1 MKQLNVTELDFDQI
15 ATNLKAFFKRADS
28 PFKDWDFSGSGLSL
42 LIDVL
47 AYNTHYNAMLAHIA
61 VNESFLGSAQ
71 LRKNVVA
78 RAKTLGYLPYS
89 NSAAS
94 SIIWLSKHT
103 VTPDINSLTEVPSG
117 TNFTATIGG
126 VSYNYTTFGA
136 TTRDFSVEAN
146 RYLTIYQGSRKT
158 VQFQFDDKVPNPRF
172 ELPDADLDIKANLMT
187 VTTKAVGSSSVT
199 SYTRFTELADIE
211 STTPVYFISENP
223 NGLYQIEFGDGTL
236 GAAPTNRDIITV
248 TYLVTDGKD
257 GNGAASFDLSSTLTD
272 ASGNS
277 LDISVHNDV
286 VEDEDT
292 ERADRADPT
301 GVRGIPTISTG
312 GTNRETME
320 QIRFNAPLN
329 FQAQDRAVTANDYKS
344 LILANSGAKFVSVWG
359 GEDEAQYDPAIHRGK
374 VYICAK
380 TEETPGYLSES
391 DKAALRDVLDSKGVL
406 TIQHEFVNHLTIN
419 LYYDIFVKYD
429 PNLTSSSTNSL
440 ASDIRTTVQ
449 NFADAN
455 LQDFFSVLRHSKFLK
470 TIDDSNQAFMHT
482 VARLKGYFTYD
493 YDTDDLQDYNIQ
505 LSGVVESAAD
515 LDLAS
520 NQPIRNLIRVAAS
533 RGFTNLTSLNQ
544 APDYQRVHV
553 IDLGM
558 PLDRNFDVKSSTTFS
573 IATLGPNADGIGGWN
588 PNCFIRTKR
597 NDEGSVR
604 GAFDGTR
611 YRQLYVVT
619 GDDDEITPDL
629 GSDKLKEQ
637 KIDVDGSFGGSPSP
651 FPVRPVGIVDYDTGI
666 VILYDRS
673 DSNSAI
679 AKNYGKT
686 ELTAIDGNRDEQTS
700 DYPTEPLEF
709 RFKPASDNVVARRRS
724 IIDIDVTKSTV
735 TVEKDAIKYLG
746 SVGASSFDTVERVD
760 PDFDL

>member
-94 SIIWLSKHT
+94 SVIWLEGD
-103 VTPDINSLTEVPSG
+103 DISSLTEVPSG
-117 TNFTATIGG
+117 INFTATIGG

-146 RYLTIYQGSRKT
+146 RYLTIYQGSLKT

-277 LDISVHNDV
+277 LDISVKNTADTGLT
-286 VEDEDT
+286 DEQ
-292 ERADRADPT
+292 RADRADPT
-301 GVRGIPTISTG
+301 LNIGIPTISTG

-329 FQAQDRAVTANDYKS
+329 FQSQDRAVTANDYKS
-344 LILANSGAKFVSVWG
+344 LILANSGAKYVSVWG

-406 TIQHEFVNHLTIN
+406 TIQHEFVNHLTVN

-493 YDTDDLQDYNIQ
+493 FDTNDLQNYIIPGMDEI
-505 LSGVVESAAD
+505 EHAASPVNVRI
-515 LDLAS
+515 AG
-520 NQPIRNLIRVAAS
+520 NRPIRNLLGTA
-533 RGFTNLTSLNQ
+533 LNELGGVGIVFG
-544 APDYQRVHV
+544 AGGVKSYQNVHV
-553 IDLGM
+553 IDVGM
-558 PLDRNFDVKSSTTFS
+558 PLDRNFEVKSSTYS
-573 IATLGPNADGIGGWN
+573 IVTASANN
-588 PNCFIRTKR
+588 ENCFIRTQRDIEK
-597 NDEGSVR
+597 
-604 GAFDGTR
+604 R
-611 YRQLYVVT
+611 YRFLYVVRD
-619 GDDDEITPDL
+619 GDDEITEGR
-629 GSDKLKEQ
+629 GSKQLEKQLMTLANNDNIRTMIQL
-637 KIDVDGSFGGSPSP
+637 
-651 FPVRPVGIVDYDTGI
+651 PVGIVDYDLGI
-666 VILYDRS
+666 IILFDRS
-673 DSNSAI
+673 EDN
-679 AKNYGKT
+679 AKGRFAKLYGKT
-686 ELTAIDGNRDEQTS
+686 NETYIDPNDNTNTEHTS
-700 DYPTEPLEF
+700 DYVSELEF

-746 SVGASSFDTVERVD
+746 SVGASSFDTVERID

>member
-15 ATNLKAFFKRADS
+15 ATNLKAYFKRADS
-28 PFKDWDFSGSGLSL
+28 PFKDWDFNGSGLSL

-94 SIIWLSKHT
+94 SIIWLADAG
-103 VTPDINSLTEVPSG
+103 DISSLTEVPSG

-136 TTRDFSVEAN
+136 TTRDFSVEEN

-172 ELPDADLDIKANLMT
+172 ELPDANIDIKASLMT
-187 VTTKAVGSSSVT
+187 VSTKAVGSSSVT
-199 SYTRFTELADIE
+199 SYTRFTELADID

-236 GAAPTNRDIITV
+236 GSAPTNRDIITV

-257 GNGAASFDLSSTLTD
+257 GNGATSFDLSSTLTD
-272 ASGNS
+272 TSGNS
-277 LDISVHNDV
+277 LDISVQNDA
-286 VEDEDT
+286 DT
-292 ERADRADPT
+292 TDLIEEQRADREDPI

-312 GTNRETME
+312 GTNRETTE

-329 FQAQDRAVTANDYKS
+329 YQAQDRAVTANDYKA
-344 LILANSGAKFVSVWG
+344 LVLANSGAKYVSVWG
-359 GEDEAQYDPAIHRGK
+359 GEDEAQYDPEIHKGN

-380 TEETPGYLSES
+380 TEDTPGYLSES
-391 DKAALRDVLDSKGVL
+391 DKEALKDVLDSKGVL

-429 PNLTSSSTNSL
+429 PNLTSASTNSL
-440 ASDIRTTVQ
+440 ESDIRTTIQ

-482 VARLKGYFTYD
+482 VARLKGYFTYGF
-493 YDTDDLQDYNIQ
+493 DTNDLQYFNVPGIDAIDDIAIDNINNA
-505 LSGVVESAAD
+505 LKPKLRVAG
-515 LDLAS
+515 
-520 NQPIRNLIRVAAS
+520 NRPIRNLLATALNDLDTATIREGYGGAK
-533 RGFTNLTSLNQ
+533 N
-544 APDYQRVHV
+544 YQNVHV
-553 IDLGM
+553 IDVGM
-558 PLDRNFDVKSSTTFS
+558 PLDRNFPVKSSTYNIVTKE
-573 IATLGPNADGIGGWN
+573 ANN
-588 PNCFIRTKR
+588 KNCFITTKR
-597 NDEGSVR
+597 NISK
-604 GAFDGTR
+604 R
-611 YRQLYVVT
+611 YRFLYVVSGA
-619 GDDDEITPDL
+619 GDSIRDGQGSEFLAKQLMSSDL
-629 GSDKLKEQ
+629 N
-637 KIDVDGSFGGSPSP
+637 DGKGTMTQT
-651 FPVRPVGIVDYDTGI
+651 PVGIVDYDLGI
-666 VILYDRS
+666 IILFDRRETIGKGF
-673 DSNSAI
+673 I
-679 AKNYGKT
+679 AKLYGKT
-686 ELTAIDGNRDEQTS
+686 GETYVDPDDNKVYTGS
-700 DYPTEPLEF
+700 DYVSELEF

-746 SVGASSFDTVERVD
+746 SVGASIFDTVERID

>member
-15 ATNLKAFFKRADS
+15 ATNLKAYFKRADS
-28 PFKDWDFSGSGLSL
+28 PFKDWDFNGSGLSL

-94 SIIWLSKHT
+94 SIIWLSDAG
-103 VTPDINSLTEVPSG
+103 DISSLTEVPSG

-172 ELPDADLDIKANLMT
+172 ELPDANIDIKSSLMT
-187 VTTKAVGSSSVT
+187 VSTKAVGSSSVT
-199 SYTRFTELADIE
+199 SYTRFTELADID
-211 STTPVYFISENP
+211 STTSVYFISENP

-236 GAAPTNRDIITV
+236 GSAPTNRDIITV
-248 TYLVTDGKD
+248 TYLITDGKD

-277 LDISVHNDV
+277 LDISVQNDA
-286 VEDEDT
+286 DPDLT
-292 ERADRADPT
+292 DQQRADREDPI

-312 GTNRETME
+312 GTNRETIE

-329 FQAQDRAVTANDYKS
+329 YQAQDRAVTANDYKA
-344 LILANSGAKFVSVWG
+344 LILANSGAKYVSVWG
-359 GEDEAQYDPAIHRGK
+359 GEDEAQYDPEIHKGN

-380 TEETPGYLSES
+380 TEDTPGYLSES
-391 DKAALRDVLDSKGVL
+391 DKEALRDVLDSKGVL
-406 TIQHEFVNHLTIN
+406 TIQHEFVNHLAIN

-429 PNLTSSSTNSL
+429 PNLTSASTNSL
-440 ASDIRTTVQ
+440 ESDIRTTIQ

-482 VARLKGYFTYD
+482 VARLKGYFTYGF
-493 YDTDDLQDYNIQ
+493 DTNDLQYFNVPGIDAIDDINDIF
-505 LSGVVESAAD
+505 AD
-515 LDLAS
+515 PKPKLRVAG
-520 NQPIRNLIRVAAS
+520 NRPIRNLLATALNDLDTLTIS
-533 RGFTNLTSLNQ
+533 RYESAKN
-544 APDYQRVHV
+544 YQNVHV
-553 IDLGM
+553 IDVGM
-558 PLDRNFDVKSSTTFS
+558 PLDRNFPIKSSTYNIVTKE
-573 IATLGPNADGIGGWN
+573 ANN
-588 PNCFIRTKR
+588 KNCFITTKR
-597 NDEGSVR
+597 DISK
-604 GAFDGTR
+604 R
-611 YRQLYVVT
+611 YRFLYVVSGA
-619 GDDDEITPDL
+619 GDSIRDGEGSETLAEKKMSNDDYMV
-629 GSDKLKEQ
+629 Q
-637 KIDVDGSFGGSPSP
+637 M
-651 FPVRPVGIVDYDTGI
+651 PVGIVDYDLGI
-666 VILYDRS
+666 IILFDRRETIGEGF
-673 DSNSAI
+673 I
-679 AKNYGKT
+679 AKLYGKT
-686 ELTAIDGNRDEQTS
+686 GETYVDPDDNEVYTGS
-700 DYPTEPLEF
+700 DYVSELEF

-724 IIDIDVTKSTV
+724 IIDIDITKSTV

-746 SVGASSFDTVERVD
+746 SVGASSFDTIERID

>member
-1 MKQLNVTELDFDQI
+1 MKQLNTTELDFDQI
-15 ATNLKAFFKRADS
+15 ATNLKAYFKRADS

-42 LIDVL
+42 LIDIL

-94 SIIWLSKHT
+94 SIIWLKGD
-103 VTPDINSLTEVPSG
+103 DISSLTEVPSG

-136 TTRDFSVEAN
+136 TTRDFSVEEN

-199 SYTRFTELADIE
+199 SYTRFTELADID

-277 LDISVHNDV
+277 LDISVQNAVDP
-286 VEDEDT
+286 DLTPDQQ
-292 ERADRADPT
+292 RADREDPT

-359 GEDEAQYDPAIHRGK
+359 GEDEAQYDPAIHRGN

-380 TEETPGYLSES
+380 TEETPGNLSES

-440 ASDIRTTVQ
+440 ASDIRTTIQ

-482 VARLKGYFTYD
+482 TARLKGYFTYD
-493 YDTDDLQDYNIQ
+493 YDVNDLQNYIIPGMDEIENA
-505 LSGVVESAAD
+505 LSPVNVGIAG
-515 LDLAS
+515 
-520 NQPIRNLIRVAAS
+520 NRPIRNLLGTALNDLGAS
-533 RGFTNLTSLNQ
+533 SIVGGGGGVKS
-544 APDYQRVHV
+544 YQNVHV
-553 IDLGM
+553 IDVGM
-558 PLDRNFDVKSSTTFS
+558 PLDRNFEVKSSPYS
-573 IATLGPNADGIGGWN
+573 IVTKSKNN
-588 PNCFIRTKR
+588 EKCFIRTQRDIEK
-597 NDEGSVR
+597 
-604 GAFDGTR
+604 R
-611 YRQLYVVT
+611 YRFLYVVAD
-619 GDDDEITPDL
+619 GGDEITEGQ
-629 GSDKLKEQ
+629 GSKELAAQ
-637 KIDVDGSFGGSPSP
+637 QMTVTNNDSMGTMTQL
-651 FPVRPVGIVDYDTGI
+651 PVGIVDYDLGI
-666 VILYDRS
+666 IILFDRS
-673 DSNSAI
+673 EDN
-679 AKNYGKT
+679 AKGRFAKLYGKT
-686 ELTAIDGNRDEQTS
+686 GETYVDPDDNKVYTGS
-700 DYPTEPLEF
+700 DYVSELEF

-746 SVGASSFDTVERVD
+746 SVGASSFDTVERID

>member
-94 SIIWLSKHT
+94 SVIWLEGD
-103 VTPDINSLTEVPSG
+103 DISSLTEVPSG
-117 TNFTATIGG
+117 INFTATIGG

-146 RYLTIYQGSRKT
+146 RYLTIYQGSLKT

-277 LDISVHNDV
+277 LDISVKNTADTGLT
-286 VEDEDT
+286 DEQ
-292 ERADRADPT
+292 RADRADPT
-301 GVRGIPTISTG
+301 LNIGIPTISTG

-329 FQAQDRAVTANDYKS
+329 FQSQDRAVTANDYKS

-406 TIQHEFVNHLTIN
+406 TIQHEFVNHLTVN

-493 YDTDDLQDYNIQ
+493 FDTNDLQNYIIPGMDEI
-505 LSGVVESAAD
+505 EHAASPVNVRI
-515 LDLAS
+515 AG
-520 NQPIRNLIRVAAS
+520 NRPIRNLLGTA
-533 RGFTNLTSLNQ
+533 LNELGGVGIVFG
-544 APDYQRVHV
+544 AGGVKSYQNVHV
-553 IDLGM
+553 IDVGM
-558 PLDRNFDVKSSTTFS
+558 PLDRNFEVKSSTYS
-573 IATLGPNADGIGGWN
+573 IVTASANN
-588 PNCFIRTKR
+588 ENCFIRTQRDIEK
-597 NDEGSVR
+597 
-604 GAFDGTR
+604 R
-611 YRQLYVVT
+611 YRFLYVVRD
-619 GDDDEITPDL
+619 GDDEITEGR
-629 GSDKLKEQ
+629 GSKQLEKQLMTLANNDNIRTMIQL
-637 KIDVDGSFGGSPSP
+637 
-651 FPVRPVGIVDYDTGI
+651 PVGIVDYDLGI
-666 VILYDRS
+666 IILFDRS
-673 DSNSAI
+673 EDN
-679 AKNYGKT
+679 AKGRFAKLYGKT
-686 ELTAIDGNRDEQTS
+686 NETYIDPNDNTNTEHTS
-700 DYPTEPLEF
+700 DYVSELEF

-746 SVGASSFDTVERVD
+746 SVGASSFDTVERID

>member
-94 SIIWLSKHT
+94 SIIWLQGD
-103 VTPDINSLTEVPSG
+103 DISSLTEVPSG

-257 GNGAASFDLSSTLTD
+257 GNGATSFDLSSTLTD

-277 LDISVHNDV
+277 LDISVQNTA
-286 VEDEDT
+286 DT
-292 ERADRADPT
+292 GLTDQQRADRADPT
-301 GVRGIPTISTG
+301 LNIGIPTISTG

-359 GEDEAQYDPAIHRGK
+359 GEDEAQYDPAIHRGN

-440 ASDIRTTVQ
+440 ASDIRTTIQ

-493 YDTDDLQDYNIQ
+493 YDTNDLQNYIIPGMDEIENV
-505 LSGVVESAAD
+505 LSPVNVRIAG
-515 LDLAS
+515 
-520 NQPIRNLIRVAAS
+520 NRPIRNLLGTALNELGGIGIEGG
-533 RGFTNLTSLNQ
+533 GFGVKS
-544 APDYQRVHV
+544 YQNVHV
-553 IDLGM
+553 IDVGM
-558 PLDRNFDVKSSTTFS
+558 PLDRNFEVKSSTYS
-573 IATLGPNADGIGGWN
+573 IVTASANN
-588 PNCFIRTKR
+588 ENCFIRTQR
-597 NDEGSVR
+597 NIEK
-604 GAFDGTR
+604 R
-611 YRQLYVVT
+611 YRFLYVVQ
-619 GDDDEITPDL
+619 GGDDEIREGQ
-629 GSDKLKEQ
+629 GSKQLAAQ
-637 KIDVDGSFGGSPSP
+637 LMTGANNHNI
-651 FPVRPVGIVDYDTGI
+651 RTMIQLPVGIVDYDLGI
-666 VILYDRS
+666 IILFDRS
-673 DSNSAI
+673 EDN
-679 AKNYGKT
+679 AKGRFAKLYGKT
-686 ELTAIDGNRDEQTS
+686 NETYVDPSDNTNTEHTS
-700 DYPTEPLEF
+700 DYVSELEF

-746 SVGASSFDTVERVD
+746 SVGASSFDTVERID

>member
-94 SIIWLSKHT
+94 SIIWLQGD
-103 VTPDINSLTEVPSG
+103 DISSLTEVPSG

-257 GNGAASFDLSSTLTD
+257 GNGATSFDLSSTLTD

-277 LDISVHNDV
+277 LDISVQNTA
-286 VEDEDT
+286 DT
-292 ERADRADPT
+292 GLTDQQRADRADPT
-301 GVRGIPTISTG
+301 LNIGIPTISTG

-359 GEDEAQYDPAIHRGK
+359 GEDEAQYDPAIHRGN

-440 ASDIRTTVQ
+440 ASDIRTTIQ

-493 YDTDDLQDYNIQ
+493 YDTNDLQNYIIPGMDEIENP
-505 LSGVVESAAD
+505 LSPVNVRIAG
-515 LDLAS
+515 
-520 NQPIRNLIRVAAS
+520 NRPIRNLLGTALNELG
-533 RGFTNLTSLNQ
+533 GFGVFGAFSVKS
-544 APDYQRVHV
+544 YQNVHV
-553 IDLGM
+553 IDVGM
-558 PLDRNFDVKSSTTFS
+558 PLDRNFEVKSSTYS
-573 IATLGPNADGIGGWN
+573 IVTASANN
-588 PNCFIRTKR
+588 ENCFIRTQR
-597 NDEGSVR
+597 NIEK
-604 GAFDGTR
+604 R
-611 YRQLYVVT
+611 YRFLYVVQ
-619 GDDDEITPDL
+619 GGDDEITEGQ
-629 GSDKLKEQ
+629 GSKQLAAQ
-637 KIDVDGSFGGSPSP
+637 LMTVTNNDGI
-651 FPVRPVGIVDYDTGI
+651 RTMIQLPVGIVDYDLGI
-666 VILYDRS
+666 IILFDRS
-673 DSNSAI
+673 EDN
-679 AKNYGKT
+679 AKGRFAKLYGKT
-686 ELTAIDGNRDEQTS
+686 NETYIDPSDNTNTEHTS
-700 DYPTEPLEF
+700 DYPAELEF

-746 SVGASSFDTVERVD
+746 SVGASSFDTVERID

>member
-1 MKQLNVTELDFDQI
+1 
-15 ATNLKAFFKRADS
+15 
-28 PFKDWDFSGSGLSL
+28 
-42 LIDVL
+42 
-47 AYNTHYNAMLAHIA
+47 
-61 VNESFLGSAQ
+61 
-71 LRKNVVA
+71 
-78 RAKTLGYLPYS
+78 
-89 NSAAS
+89 
-94 SIIWLSKHT
+94 
-103 VTPDINSLTEVPSG
+103 
-117 TNFTATIGG
+117 
-126 VSYNYTTFGA
+126 
-136 TTRDFSVEAN
+136 
-146 RYLTIYQGSRKT
+146 
-158 VQFQFDDKVPNPRF
+158 
-172 ELPDADLDIKANLMT
+172 
-187 VTTKAVGSSSVT
+187 
-199 SYTRFTELADIE
+199 
-211 STTPVYFISENP
+211 
-223 NGLYQIEFGDGTL
+223 
-236 GAAPTNRDIITV
+236 
-248 TYLVTDGKD
+248 
-257 GNGAASFDLSSTLTD
+257 LSSTLTD

-277 LDISVHNDV
+277 LDISVQNDA
-286 VEDEDT
+286 DT
-292 ERADRADPT
+292 DLTDQQRADREDPI

-312 GTNRETME
+312 GTNRETIE

-329 FQAQDRAVTANDYKS
+329 YQAQDRAVTANDYKA
-344 LILANSGAKFVSVWG
+344 LVLANSGAKYVSVWG
-359 GEDEAQYDPAIHRGK
+359 GEDEAQYDPEIHKGN

-380 TEETPGYLSES
+380 TEDTPGYLSES
-391 DKAALRDVLDSKGVL
+391 DKEALRDVLDSKGVL

-429 PNLTSSSTNSL
+429 PNLTSASTNSL
-440 ASDIRTTVQ
+440 ESDIRTTIQ

-493 YDTDDLQDYNIQ
+493 YDVNDLQDYNIQ
-505 LSGVVESAAD
+505 LSGLVGD

-520 NQPIRNLIRVAAS
+520 NQPIRNLIRIAAS
-533 RGFTNLTSLNQ
+533 RGNTNVTSLNQ
-544 APDYQRVHV
+544 APNYQRVHV

-573 IATLGPNADGIGGWN
+573 IATLGPNADGEDGWRK
-588 PNCFIRTKR
+588 NCFIRSAR
-597 NDEGSVR
+597 NGEIS

-619 GDDDEITPDL
+619 SDDDVITADL
-629 GSDKLKEQ
+629 GSIDLQEH
-637 KIDVDGSFGGSPSP
+637 KIAVDEP

-673 DSNSAI
+673 DSNGAI

-686 ELTAIDGNRDEQTS
+686 ELTAIDGNGDEQTS

>member
-1 MKQLNVTELDFDQI
+1 MKQLNTTELDFDQI

-94 SIIWLSKHT
+94 SVIWLKGD
-103 VTPDINSLTEVPSG
+103 DISSLTEVPSG

-136 TTRDFSVEAN
+136 TTRDFSVEEN

-277 LDISVHNDV
+277 LDISVQNDA
-286 VEDEDT
+286 DT
-292 ERADRADPT
+292 GQESAQRADRADPT
-301 GVRGIPTISTG
+301 EFRGIPTISTG

-359 GEDEAQYDPAIHRGK
+359 GEDEAQYDPAIHKGN

-391 DKAALRDVLDSKGVL
+391 DKAALREVLDSKGVL
-406 TIQHEFVNHLTIN
+406 TIQHEFVNHLTVN

-440 ASDIRTTVQ
+440 ASDIRTTIQ

-482 VARLKGYFTYD
+482 TARLKGYFTYD
-493 YDTDDLQDYNIQ
+493 YDENDLQEFNIAISVAGTNN
-505 LSGVVESAAD
+505 LNLVP
-515 LDLAS
+515 
-520 NQPIRNLIRVAAS
+520 NQPIRNLIRTAAS
-533 RGFTNLTSLNQ
+533 QSFINRSSITQGRNQ
-544 APDYQRVHV
+544 SNYQRVHV

-558 PLDRNFDVKSSTTFS
+558 PLDRNFVVKSSTTFP
-573 IATLGPNADGIGGWN
+573 IATLGDGTGRGGWN
-588 PNCFIRTKR
+588 PNCFIRSAKIGEEVTE
-597 NDEGSVR
+597 DFV
-604 GAFDGTR
+604 GTR

-619 GDDDEITPDL
+619 GDDDEIKAGQ
-629 GSDKLKEQ
+629 GSGNLSKQ
-637 KIDVDGSFGGSPSP
+637 KVKTGPLP
-651 FPVRPVGIVDYDTGI
+651 LYFPIRPVGIVDYDTGI

-673 DSNSAI
+673 GNDAI

-686 ELTAIDGNRDEQTS
+686 DLTAIDGNDDEQTS

-735 TVEKDAIKYLG
+735 TVEKDTIKYLG
-746 SVGASSFDTVERVD
+746 PVGASSFDTVERVD